1 MARAG
6 PLWESNDGGADPAH
20 VLAQEAMSSL
30 AKLANLEVF
39 HAESLDRPVAAD
51 GFLKNL
57 AEVSQPRLAALRR
70 AADFS
75 TELVHR
81 QDNQRQEDGS
91 AKAIF
96 QFRKTSTPTKTRR
109 VKPF

>member
-1 MARAG
+1 
-6 PLWESNDGGADPAH
+6 
-20 VLAQEAMSSL
+20 MSSL

-57 AEVSQPRLAALRR
+57 AEVSQPRLLPSAERR
-70 AADFS
+70 IFRPNLFTGRITKGRRTAPP
-75 TELVHR
+75 
-81 QDNQRQEDGS
+81 
-91 AKAIF
+91 KAIF
-96 QFRKTSTPTKTRR
+96 QFRKNSTPTKTRR